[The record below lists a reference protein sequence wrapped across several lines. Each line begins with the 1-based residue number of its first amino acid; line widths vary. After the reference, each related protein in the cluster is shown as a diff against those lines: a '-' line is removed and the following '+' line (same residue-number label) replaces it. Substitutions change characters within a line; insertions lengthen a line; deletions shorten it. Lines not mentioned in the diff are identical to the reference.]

1 MSEETKKVFLS
12 IGISET
18 EVNKLLKNQKSTK
31 RLLLA
36 IQESKIP
43 STGCSQAK
51 GVLLQKLSQKV
62 IPDDAFSKIALY
74 IGEEKIKT
82 QEQLASIMEFVSK
95 NSNYTDEKFDTEAGI
110 GIEITNDQIVSN
122 VNKAFSEDS
131 VKSVIEQKGKKA
143 AVGTIL
149 QKVKS
154 YENMKFANSGL
165 IMSEI
170 NKVLSTLP
178 DKAPTKQAP
187 KKEEPK
193 KASTKPEKPEDADDE
208 ENEIDFAGIVAKFPT
223 PADNAMKNPDD
234 VQRHHMEVTGGC
246 FMTRFPPEP
255 NGWIHIGHAKAM
267 YLDFGL
273 SELKGGKC
281 YMRMDDTNPA
291 KEKDEFIEGIKGD
304 VQWMGFHWWKIT
316 HTSDYFHQLYE
327 FAIQLIKSGLAY
339 VCHQTKDAIKRYRQS
354 MLPSPWR
361 DRPVEESLRE
371 FELMRIG
378 YYTPSEATLR
388 LKMDYKSLNP
398 NMRDQV
404 AYRIIYRPHPRT
416 KDEWCIYPTY
426 DYSHCVIDSIEHV
439 THSLCTLE
447 FESRRES
454 YYWVLDALRIYK
466 PFVWEFSRLNL
477 TNTVMSKRRLQA
489 LVQQHL
495 VNGWDD
501 PRMPTIAG
509 FRRRGYTASAIRA
522 FVKGV
527 GYTRNVKSSIDYE
540 KLEFIQSQELDE
552 TAPRMFC
559 VLDPLKVTITNMDG
573 VVTELAPPQFP
584 KNPAKGSRPMKI
596 SSTVYIDRSDFQE
609 VGEKGFKRLT
619 RENPVGLKYA
629 NFSIKVVDVVK
640 GDDGQIK
647 EIIAERFEGKAK
659 AYIQWVSDGAI
670 EAEVR
675 LYDKL
680 FMSKDP
686 MAVEGDW
693 TKDLNKDSVVV
704 KEGAL
709 VEPMLK
715 DAKEYD
721 RFQFERLGYFVVD
734 KDSTSEKKVFNRTI
748 SLKSGKF

>member
-18 EVNKLLKNQKSTK
+18 EANKLLKNQKSTS

-36 IQESKIP
+36 IQEAKIP
-43 STGCSQAK
+43 SSGCPQAK

-62 IPDDAFSKIALY
+62 LPNAAFSKIALY
-74 IGEEKIKT
+74 IGEDKIKT
-82 QEQLASIMEFVSK
+82 QEQLASIMDFVSK
-95 NSNYTDEKFDTEAGI
+95 NNTYTDEQFDAESGI
-110 GIEITNDQIVSN
+110 GIEVTNEQIVSN
-122 VNKAFSEDS
+122 VNKAFGEDS
-131 VKSVIEQKGKKA
+131 IKSIIEQKGKKA
-143 AVGTIL
+143 AVGSIL

-154 YENMKFANSGL
+154 YENMKFANSGM

-170 NKVLSTLP
+170 NKVLSTIP
-178 DKAPTKQAP
+178 DKAPVKQAPKKEAP

-193 KASTKPEKPEDADDE
+193 KEVEKAESAEDED
-208 ENEIDFAGIVAKFPT
+208 NEIDFAGIVAKFPT

-234 VQRHHMEVTGGC
+234 VQKQHMEITNGSY
-246 FMTRFPPEP
+246 MTRFPPEP

-273 SELKGGKC
+273 AELKGGKC
-281 YMRMDDTNPA
+281 YMRLDDTNPA
-291 KEKDEFIEGIKGD
+291 KEKDEFIEGIKSD

-327 FAIQLIKSGLAY
+327 FAIQLIKAGLAY
-339 VCHQTKDAIKRYRQS
+339 VCHQTKAEIKHYRQNK
-354 MLPSPWR
+354 LPSPWR

-388 LKMDYKSLNP
+388 LKMDYQSLNP

-404 AYRIIYRPHPRT
+404 AYRIIYSPHPRT

-447 FESRRES
+447 FESRRDS

-466 PFVWEFSRLNL
+466 PFVWEFSRLNI
-477 TNTVMSKRRLQA
+477 TYTVMSKRRLQA

-501 PRMPTIAG
+501 PRMPTVAG
-509 FRRRGYTASAIRA
+509 LRRRGFTASAIRT

-540 KLEFIQSQELDE
+540 KLEYVQSQELDE

-559 VLDPLKVTITNMDG
+559 VLDPLKVTIKNMNE
-573 VVTELAPPQFP
+573 TIELSPPQFP
-584 KNPAKGSRPMKI
+584 KYPNKGVRPMKI
-596 SSTVYIDRSDFQE
+596 SSVVYIDRSDFQE
-609 VGEKGFKRLT
+609 IGEKGFKRLT
-619 RENPVGLKYA
+619 KENPVGLKYA
-629 NFSIKVVDVVK
+629 NFLIKVVDLVKENDQVV
-640 GDDGQIK
+640 
-647 EIIAERFEGKAK
+647 EIIAEKFEGKAK

-670 EAEVR
+670 KAQVR

-693 TKDLNKDSVVV
+693 TKDLNKDSIVI
-704 KEGAL
+704 KENAM

-734 KDSTSEKKVFNRTI
+734 RDSTDEKKVFNRTM